1 MVLPGRARRYPR
13 RVSRISVVGV
23 PSSAASYA
31 AGQDLAP
38 AALRSAGLL
47 ARLAAAGLEVRD
59 EGDLPHQ
66 VWKPDREHPL
76 AQNVDQATASLRQ
89 LAGRLGPPLSRGD
102 LALVL
107 GGNCTIALGI
117 MAAVRRL
124 EIGVPGLLYVDRHYD
139 INTPDSTTDGAL
151 DWMGLAHALA
161 LPGCVD
167 TLTDAFGPRPLLE
180 PHQMAWLGV
189 EPQLAT
195 DWEREQAARLGLH
208 VATSQALAADPAGV
222 AAAALDHLPAGP
234 LALHIDVDV
243 LDFTDAPLAEN
254 TDGRNTGPTLGHV
267 EEALMLAARD
277 PRVRALS
284 IGELNPTRCAG
295 DPDALPRF
303 ADSITR
309 ILAVT
314 GRG

>member
-1 MVLPGRARRYPR
+1 M
-13 RVSRISVVGV
+13 GV

-47 ARLAAAGLEVRD
+47 ARLVAAGHEVRD
-59 EGDLPHQ
+59 EGDLPVQ

-76 AQNVDQATASLRQ
+76 AQNAGEAAESLRQ
-89 LAGRLGPPLSRGD
+89 LAGRLGPVLARGD
-102 LALVL
+102 FALVL
-107 GGNCTIALGI
+107 GGNCTVALGV
-117 MAAVRRL
+117 MAALRRL
-124 EIGVPGLLYVDRHYD
+124 EAGPPGLLYADRHFD
-139 INTPDSTTDGAL
+139 LNTPDSTTDGAL

-161 LPGCVD
+161 LPGCAD

-180 PHQMAWLGV
+180 PSQVSWLGV
-189 EPQLAT
+189 QPQRAT
-195 DWEREQAARLGLH
+195 DWERGQAARLGLH
-208 VATSQALAADPAGV
+208 VATSQALAADPAGA
-222 AAAALDHLPAGP
+222 AAAALDRLPAGP
-234 LALHIDVDV
+234 LAVHIDVDV
-243 LDFTDAPLAEN
+243 LDFTDAPLAED
-254 TDGRNTGPTLGHV
+254 TGGRNTGPTLGQA
-267 EEALMLAARD
+267 EQALMLAARD

-284 IGELNPTRCAG
+284 IGELNPTRSAG

-303 ADSITR
+303 AGSIAR